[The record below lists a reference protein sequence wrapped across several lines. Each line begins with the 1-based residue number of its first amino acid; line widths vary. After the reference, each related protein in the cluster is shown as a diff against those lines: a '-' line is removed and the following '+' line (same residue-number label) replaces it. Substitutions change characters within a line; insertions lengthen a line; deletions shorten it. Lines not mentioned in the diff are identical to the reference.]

1 MSPVRLPWTAL
12 ACNALALST
21 LAAAQSA
28 AYDAGT
34 TGTAPGPTTQGWTL
48 VDPSG
53 GQVVMTALSPD
64 PGTGRNAWQ
73 IDDQVTFNGGRAHYS
88 RLFTT
93 TELSALADGGWELS
107 VTMRLLATNGVDA
120 FFEFASG
127 TTAASDRYLAF
138 FEVAGNDVTAN
149 IFLAGISYVCVGGND
164 GNYHTYTFR
173 KPAGSANVDAEFL
186 FDGVVQGPLPRRASN
201 ANAPNGG
208 VNWGSGSSGATC
220 TMNVHR
226 VAFGLLGPVSIG
238 ARYCTAAVNSTGA
251 SALLG
256 ATGSAAAQQNDVTLR
271 CTRMPQN
278 AFSFFLTSAT
288 QGFVANPGGSQ
299 GNLCLSG
306 GIGRYIGP
314 GQVQNS
320 GAAGEVALRINLNQ
334 HPTPTGLVSVA
345 AGQTWN
351 FQCWYRDANPT
362 VTSNFSDGLAVAFL

>member
-1 MSPVRLPWTAL
+1 
-12 ACNALALST
+12 
-21 LAAAQSA
+21 
-28 AYDAGT
+28 
-34 TGTAPGPTTQGWTL
+34 
-48 VDPSG
+48 
-53 GQVVMTALSPD
+53 MTALSPD

-88 RLFTT
+88 QLFTPAELT
-93 TELSALADGGWELS
+93 TLANGGWELS

-138 FEVAGNDVTAN
+138 FEVAGADVTAN

-173 KPAGSANVDAEFL
+173 KGAGATNVDGEFL
-186 FDGVVQGPLPRRASN
+186 FDGAVLGPLPRRASN

-208 VNWGSGSSGATC
+208 VNWGAGSSGATC
-220 TMNVHR
+220 TLNVHQ
-226 VAFGLLGPVSIG
+226 VEFGPLGPVSIG
-238 ARYCTAAVNSTGA
+238 TNYCTASTNSTGV
-251 SALLG
+251 SAMLG
-256 ATGSAAAQQNDVTLR
+256 ALGSASVAQNDVTLR
-271 CTRMPQN
+271 CTRMPAN

-288 QGFVANPGGSQ
+288 QGFVQNPGGSQ
-299 GNLCLSG
+299 GNLCLG
-306 GIGRYIGP
+306 GAIGRYIGP

-320 GAAGEVALRINLNQ
+320 GAAGAVALRIDLDR
-334 HPTPTGLVSVA
+334 HPTPTGLVVVT

-362 VTSNFSDGLAVAFL
+362 VTSNFSDGFSVTFQ